1 VWNAEFKDG
10 LWALYYE
17 PPGMQRLYALPINFK
32 VPELSPPCDTL
43 IKAKHVD
50 PNVQD
55 VFVFNLSWVDSIKYN
70 PILPF
75 GVDVYLR
82 QLGTK

>member
-1 VWNAEFKDG
+1 MWNTEFKDG
-10 LWALYYE
+10 RWALYYG
-17 PPGMQRLYALPINFK
+17 PPGTQRLYALPVKSEDPN
-32 VPELSPPCDTL
+32 LSPPRDTP

-55 VFVFNLSWVDSIKYN
+55 VFVFNFSWVDSIKYN
-70 PILPF
+70 RIMSP

-82 QLGTK
+82 QPGTK